1 MVKRGEE
8 DMQKQAGVHVSMTQ
22 VREGWVDYVN
32 RAQDGEVFI
41 LTRNSRQVAALV
53 PVELLMRLV
62 TPHNN
67 CGVKEG
73 EESEGENG

>member
-1 MVKRGEE
+1 
-8 DMQKQAGVHVSMTQ
+8 MQKQAEVHVSMTQ

-32 RAQDGEVFI
+32 RTQDGEVFI

-62 TPHNN
+62 
-67 CGVKEG
+67 KE
-73 EESEGENG
+73 EEGEGENA